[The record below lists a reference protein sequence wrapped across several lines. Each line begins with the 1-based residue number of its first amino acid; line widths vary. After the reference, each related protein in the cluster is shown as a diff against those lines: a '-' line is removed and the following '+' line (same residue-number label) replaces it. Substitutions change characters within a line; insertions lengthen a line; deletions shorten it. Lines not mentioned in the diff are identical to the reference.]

1 MLTDYKDSGLK
12 KIKIVLEKHYKLMCC
27 CMIKKRTKN
36 FHFTLHE
43 AEGLCLM
50 KRFQETLHKFAI

>member
-1 MLTDYKDSGLK
+1 
-12 KIKIVLEKHYKLMCC
+12 MCC

-36 FHFTLHE
+36 FHFTLHK

-50 KRFQETLHKFAI
+50 KRFQETLHKFAIKYIFTQASLLPLENISNLR